1 MTLDVLRYVQLILHS
16 YFQKAVSSNHSN
28 NQGVR
33 INQYRTSN
41 SNHSNNQE
49 VRINQYRTSNS
60 NHSNNQGVRINQYRT
75 SNSNHSN
82 NMEILLFQ
90 MMPLLIPL
98 LTPLKEDPSLHQISI
113 FQRQPSVSMI

>member
-28 NQGVR
+28 NQWVR

-41 SNHSNNQE
+41 SNHSNNQW

-60 NHSNNQGVRINQYRT
+60 NHSN
-75 SNSNHSN
+75 H
-82 NMEILLFQ
+82 MEILLFQ